1 MEGRGEAG
9 DGEFRLRHLES
20 DGTVRFNTGQVCLLL
35 DGQHKASFCEKI
47 VSMPFS
53 ELTEYYPVSG
63 TFPTQY
69 F

>member
-1 MEGRGEAG
+1 MRQEMVSLDR
-9 DGEFRLRHLES
+9 DTWRVM
-20 DGTVRFNTGQVCLLL
+20 GTVRFNTGQVCLLL